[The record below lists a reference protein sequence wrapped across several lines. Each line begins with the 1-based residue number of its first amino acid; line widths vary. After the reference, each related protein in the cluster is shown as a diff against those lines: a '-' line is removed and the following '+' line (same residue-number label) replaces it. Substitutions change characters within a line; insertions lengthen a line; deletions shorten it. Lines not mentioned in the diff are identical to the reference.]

1 MVKCRYILFIMILLS
16 VYSCRLTNKLER
28 TPYRPLVNQPGKAV
42 SKADT
47 TDFNNKPAWTEKK
60 EGDYSWKE
68 QLRTKDERTGE
79 DLVTVA
85 LSEVTVVA
93 RTKTV
98 PERFGKVNLDFIVT
112 VPKKLIDKR
121 WMITLTPQLERS
133 GEKTILEDLVI
144 NGEIYRL
151 YQEKGEA
158 MYSALSERYNLFQRD
173 TTRIKSYFFRKYNLQ
188 YNTDARL
195 DTIISSANNFNY
207 YYSQEVTTDEAKS
220 MDLYLNG
227 QVFALDKSRY
237 DLPQS
242 DTITYFVSS
251 MIQFIDP
258 APRFVHKIIERHAEA
273 NFSAHI
279 TFPVARENVDE
290 NLNDNATEIAKV
302 QDIIKQ
308 LTWSSEFIID
318 SINMTASCSPEGSW
332 KLNEALAKRRA
343 ISLKSFFAKKMDDKA
358 GVDSLFNAKWIAE
371 DWKRVSELISSEKYR
386 YTIGSRDAILAII
399 SSEPDP
405 DKRERTI
412 REKYPLEYKCI
423 KDSIYPQLR
432 TVEFQFNLH
441 RSGMTKDTTHTTE
454 PDTLYDRGRELLKVR
469 KYKDALAILIEYNDF
484 NTAIAY
490 MSLGY
495 DKSAYDI
502 LLKESE
508 SANQEYLLAI
518 LCSRLKKEAEAVRR
532 FLHSCELDESK
543 VYRGVLDPEIN
554 RLIQKYNLN
563 KKIEEL

>member
-42 SKADT
+42 SKVDT
-47 TDFNNKPAWTEKK
+47 TDLNNKPAWIEKK

-173 TTRIKSYFFRKYNLQ
+173 TTRIKNYFFRKYNLQ

-258 APRFVHKIIERHAEA
+258 APRFVTKIIERHAEA

-279 TFPVARENVDE
+279 TFPVGRENIDE
-290 NLNDNATEIAKV
+290 NLNDNANEIAKV

-308 LTWSSEFIID
+308 LTWSSECIID

-343 ISLKSFFAKKMDDKA
+343 ISLKSFFAKKMDDKE

-371 DWKRVSELISSEKYR
+371 DWKRVYDLIAMDNHISSKD
-386 YTIGSRDAILAII
+386 TILQII
-399 SSEPDP
+399 TNEADP
-405 DKRERTI
+405 DKRELQI
-412 REKYPLEYKCI
+412 KNKFPVEYKHI
-423 KDSIYPQLR
+423 RDSIYPQLR

-441 RSGMTKDTTHTTE
+441 RSGMTKDTIHTTE

-469 KYKDALAILIEYNDF
+469 KYKDALAILIEYNDY

-495 DKSAYDI
+495 DKPAYDI
-502 LLKESE
+502 LLKEPE

-543 VYRGVLDPEIN
+543 VYRGALDPEIN

>member
-42 SKADT
+42 SKVDT
-47 TDFNNKPAWTEKK
+47 TDLNNKPAWIEKK

-173 TTRIKSYFFRKYNLQ
+173 TTRIKNYFFRKYNLQ

-258 APRFVHKIIERHAEA
+258 APRFVTKIIERHAEA

-279 TFPVARENVDE
+279 TFPVGRENIDE
-290 NLNDNATEIAKV
+290 NLNDNANEIAKV

-343 ISLKSFFAKKMDDKA
+343 ISLKSFFAKKMDDKE

-371 DWKRVSELISSEKYR
+371 DWKRVYDLIAMDNHISSKD
-386 YTIGSRDAILAII
+386 TILQII
-399 SSEPDP
+399 TNEADP
-405 DKRERTI
+405 DKRELQI
-412 REKYPLEYKCI
+412 KNKFPVEYKHI
-423 KDSIYPQLR
+423 RDSIYPQLR

-441 RSGMTKDTTHTTE
+441 RSGMTKDTIHTTE

-469 KYKDALAILIEYNDF
+469 KYKDALAILIEYNDY

-495 DKSAYDI
+495 DKPAYDI
-502 LLKESE
+502 LLKEPE

-543 VYRGVLDPEIN
+543 VYRGALDPEIN